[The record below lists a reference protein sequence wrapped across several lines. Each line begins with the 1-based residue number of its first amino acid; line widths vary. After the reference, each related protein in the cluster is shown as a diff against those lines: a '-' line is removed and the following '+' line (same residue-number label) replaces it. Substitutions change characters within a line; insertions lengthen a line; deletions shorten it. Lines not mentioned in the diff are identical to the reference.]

1 MFVYKTSF
9 ENIGFY
15 VLQKLLDI
23 EYCAKPRPG
32 D

>member
-1 MFVYKTSF
+1 MFIYETYFKTF
-9 ENIGFY
+9 AR